1 MYLYHGFIQ
10 RLNKATEF
18 VTMFFLIMMVVLIFV
33 QIVSRVI
40 IGSSFSWTEE
50 VARYL
55 MIWVAF
61 LGAGFAFQYGTH
73 MSIEVLF
80 KKLNLNMQNIFQ
92 IISALLCTLFF
103 LLLIVKGIE
112 LIKGSINVYSP
123 ALKLPMVIVYAAIPI
138 GAFLQILNV
147 IDITWKFVKNNSRV
161 RTNE

>member
-10 RLNKATEF
+10 RLNKVTEF
-18 VTMFFLIMMVVLIFV
+18 VTMFFLVMMVVLIFV
-33 QIVSRVI
+33 QIVSRVL

-61 LGAGFAFQYGTH
+61 LGAGFAFQYGAH

-80 KKLNLNMQNIFQ
+80 KKINLNMQNIFQ
-92 IISALLCTLFF
+92 IISAILCTLFF

-123 ALKLPMVIVYAAIPI
+123 ALKLPMTIVYAAIPI

-147 IDITWKFVKNNSRV
+147 IDITWKFFKNNSRV
-161 RTNE
+161 GTNE